1 MSRAS
6 EDSSLP
12 LGGLRVSRLRQDP
25 LLARARYA
33 PQARGNVST
42 MFERIKDSGVVQIA
56 RSVSDRYADDAGGHL
71 AAAIAYF
78 GFLSLFPLLLL
89 AMSVVGFVLA
99 GQPGQAEDIQQE
111 VASSVPGLEALIGDN
126 LRALQNARVTT
137 GLLGLAG
144 LLWTGTGVVGA
155 GRNALLRVFRE
166 ERLQS
171 GITLKMW
178 LVGVTLG
185 VGLLALVATGL
196 TALAAGLEAPGPL
209 GVVLQ
214 VLGIVVG
221 FVLDL
226 ALFLVTYRV
235 LLRRRYPW
243 GDLFPGAAFG
253 AVGWSLLKLLG
264 TWYATTTVE
273 RSETVYGAFAATV
286 GVLVLLYLAGRV
298 FVYGAELNAVLL
310 ERRGGGPMETEGNG
324 DRVRPV
330 ADPQDLST
338 MQLVGRVGGDFG
350 TLIRK
355 EVELA
360 RQEVTE
366 GVAARLKGAAA
377 FGGAAVMGL
386 FMLGFLAAAGAVA
399 LALVMPLW
407 AALLI
412 VAGVFLLFALGAAL
426 FGRARMKEPAIAPE
440 KARANIKE
448 DVEWAKAQLRR

>member
-1 MSRAS
+1 
-6 EDSSLP
+6 
-12 LGGLRVSRLRQDP
+12 
-25 LLARARYA
+25 
-33 PQARGNVST
+33 
-42 MFERIKDSGVVQIA
+42 MFERIKDSGVVQLA
-56 RSVSDRYADDAGGHL
+56 RSVSERYADDAGGHL

-99 GQPGQAEDIQQE
+99 GQPGLAEDIQQE
-111 VASSVPGLEALIGDN
+111 VASSVPGLEVLIGDS
-126 LRALQNARVTT
+126 LQAFQNAKVTT

-144 LLWTGTGVVGA
+144 LLWAGTGVVGA
-155 GRNALLRVFRE
+155 GRNALLRIFRE
-166 ERLQS
+166 ERLRS
-171 GITLKMW
+171 GITLKLW

-196 TALAAGLEAPGPL
+196 STLAAGLEAPGVVGILLRAL
-209 GVVLQ
+209 GF
-214 VLGIVVG
+214 VVG
-221 FVLDL
+221 FALDL

-235 LLRRRYPW
+235 LLRRRLPW

-264 TWYATTTVE
+264 TWYATLTVE
-273 RSETVYGAFAATV
+273 RSQTVYGAFAATV

-310 ERRGGGPMETEGNG
+310 ERRGGGPMGTGGNG
-324 DRVRPV
+324 GRIRPT
-330 ADPQDLST
+330 DPHDLST
-338 MQLVGRVGGDFG
+338 VQLVGRVAADVG

-366 GVAARLKGAAA
+366 GVTARLKGAAA

-399 LALVMPLW
+399 LALVMPMW

-412 VAGVFLLFALGAAL
+412 VAGVFLLSALGAAL
-426 FGRARMKEPAIAPE
+426 FGRARMKEPPIAPE

>member
-1 MSRAS
+1 
-6 EDSSLP
+6 
-12 LGGLRVSRLRQDP
+12 
-25 LLARARYA
+25 
-33 PQARGNVST
+33 
-42 MFERIKDSGVVQIA
+42 
-56 RSVSDRYADDAGGHL
+56 
-71 AAAIAYF
+71 
-78 GFLSLFPLLLL
+78 
-89 AMSVVGFVLA
+89 
-99 GQPGQAEDIQQE
+99 
-111 VASSVPGLEALIGDN
+111 
-126 LRALQNARVTT
+126 
-137 GLLGLAG
+137 LAG

-166 ERLQS
+166 ERLRS
-171 GITLKMW
+171 GVTLRMW

-185 VGLLALVATGL
+185 VGLLALVASGL
-196 TALAAGLEAPGPL
+196 TAVAAGLEAQGTL

-214 VLGIVVG
+214 VLGVVVG

-235 LLRRRYPW
+235 LLRRRYAW
-243 GDLFPGAAFG
+243 VDLLPGAAFG

-264 TWYATTTVE
+264 TWYATTTAE

-330 ADPQDLST
+330 ANPQDLST
-338 MQLVGRVGGDFG
+338 MQLVGRVSGDFG
-350 TLIRK
+350 TLFRK

-366 GVAARLKGAAA
+366 GITARLKGAAA

-412 VAGVFLLFALGAAL
+412 VAGAFLLLALGAAL
-426 FGRARMKEPAIAPE
+426 FGRARMKEPPIAPE

>member
-1 MSRAS
+1 
-6 EDSSLP
+6 
-12 LGGLRVSRLRQDP
+12 
-25 LLARARYA
+25 
-33 PQARGNVST
+33 
-42 MFERIKDSGVVQIA
+42 MFERIKDSGVVQMA

-89 AMSVVGFVLA
+89 AMSVVGFVLS
-99 GQPGQAEDIQQE
+99 GQPGLAEDIQQE

-126 LRALQNARVTT
+126 LRALQNARVAT

-166 ERLQS
+166 ERLRS
-171 GITLKMW
+171 GITLKLW

-185 VGLLALVATGL
+185 VGFLALAATGL
-196 TALAAGLEAPGPL
+196 TALAGGLEAPGPL

-214 VLGIVVG
+214 VLGVVVG
-221 FVLDL
+221 FALDL

-243 GDLFPGAAFG
+243 GDLLPGAAFG
-253 AVGWSLLKLLG
+253 ALGWSLLKLLG

-324 DRVRPV
+324 GRDRPTE
-330 ADPQDLST
+330 PQDLST
-338 MQLVGRVGGDFG
+338 VQLVGRVAGDVG

-366 GVAARLKGAAA
+366 GVTARLKGAAA

-412 VAGVFLLFALGAAL
+412 VAGVFLLIALGAAL
-426 FGRARMKEPAIAPE
+426 FGRARMKEPPIAPE
-440 KARANIKE
+440 RARANIKE
-448 DVEWAKAQLRR
+448 DMEWAKAQLRR